1 MRKLIFLLMMVL
13 GLSLT
18 TGAAAQSYLQLAQ
31 AKTAEAAAF
40 EAKQQYG
47 GKVLSV
53 ELDADQDP
61 PQYLVKLLRQ
71 GQVRIVQIPM
81 E

>member
-1 MRKLIFLLMMVL
+1 MRKLTILLMMALFSGLVMAQPVL
-13 GLSLT
+13 LLT
-18 TGAAAQSYLQLAQ
+18 E
-31 AKTAEAAAF
+31 AKTAEAAAAQ
-40 EAKQQYG
+40 AKQQYG

-53 ELDADQDP
+53 ELDTEQDP
-61 PQYLVKLLRQ
+61 PQYLVKLLDQ